1 MATKRQLEKLGT
13 KPMMPSPP
21 PKDKTMIDMDYEE
34 RIIEQLRKENNK
46 MLNALKRTEQ
56 TMRNLSVNLT
66 GDLAQIA
73 QNEAINLKND
83 IDSIERLK

>member
-1 MATKRQLEKLGT
+1 
-13 KPMMPSPP
+13 
-21 PKDKTMIDMDYEE
+21 MIDMDYEE